1 MSLCAV
7 LLILGYSLSLKKK
20 KKKQEQVSSP
30 SLAKENIFLWHLYSH

>member
-7 LLILGYSLSLKKK
+7 LLILGYSLSLKK